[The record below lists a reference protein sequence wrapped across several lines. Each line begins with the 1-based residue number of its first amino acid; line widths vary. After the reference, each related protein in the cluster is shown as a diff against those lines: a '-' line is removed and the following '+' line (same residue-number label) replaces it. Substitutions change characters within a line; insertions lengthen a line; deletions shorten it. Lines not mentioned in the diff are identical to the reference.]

1 MYLAALSI
9 KVSWKFYKNLSGAA
23 RKSRIK
29 IALAGEYGSGRFT
42 IISDMT
48 GDTDIGI
55 HSDVKTDVVEKYS
68 YSNGLDLIDSMM
80 RAREK
85 LIQLINLI
93 FEKGVM
99 P

>member
-1 MYLAALSI
+1 
-9 KVSWKFYKNLSGAA
+9 
-23 RKSRIK
+23 
-29 IALAGEYGSGRFT
+29 
-42 IISDMT
+42 MT

-85 LIQLINLI
+85 LIQLINSI